1 MLIPFEGTMPRV
13 HETAWL
19 AETAVVIGDVE
30 IGEHSSVWYNCV
42 LRGDNMPIRVGRRAN
57 IQDGSVLHIEGGK
70 YNCALGDDVSVGHMA
85 VVHGCRVE
93 DGALIAMG
101 AIVLNNVRVGEGA
114 VVGAG
119 AVVPENR
126 VIEPGTL
133 WLGAPARYVRDLD
146 DEERERF
153 RNTAVSYV
161 NNKERF
167 RNS

>member
-1 MLIPFEGTMPRV
+1 MLIPFEGVLPEI

-42 LRGDNMPIRVGRRAN
+42 LRGDHMPIRVGKRTN
-57 IQDGSVLHIEGGK
+57 IQDGSVLHIESGK
-70 YNCALGDDVSVGHMA
+70 YDCVLGDDITVGHMA
-85 VVHGCRVE
+85 IVHGCHVG
-93 DGALIAMG
+93 DGAVIAMG
-101 AIVLNNVRVGEGA
+101 AIVLNNVKVGEGA

-119 AVVPENR
+119 AVVPENK
-126 VIEPGTL
+126 VIDPGTL
-133 WLGAPARYVRDLD
+133 WLGAPAKYVRDLN
-146 DEERERF
+146 DEEIKRF
-153 RNTAVSYV
+153 KNAAVSYM

>member
-1 MLIPFEGTMPRV
+1 MMIPFEGVLPKI

-42 LRGDNMPIRVGRRAN
+42 LRGDHMPIRVGKRTN
-57 IQDGSVLHIEGGK
+57 IQDGSILHIESEK
-70 YNCALGDDVSVGHMA
+70 YDCVLGDDITVGHMA
-85 VVHGCRVE
+85 IVHGCRVG
-93 DGALIAMG
+93 DGAVIAMG

-133 WLGAPARYVRDLD
+133 WLGAPAKYVRDLN
-146 DEERERF
+146 DEEIERF
-153 RNTAVSYV
+153 KNAAVSYM

>member
-1 MLIPFEGTMPRV
+1 MLIPFEGMLPKI

-42 LRGDNMPIRVGRRAN
+42 LRGDHMPIRVGKRTN
-57 IQDGSVLHIEGGK
+57 IQDGSILHIEGGK
-70 YNCALGDDVSVGHMA
+70 YDCVLGDGVSVGHMA
-85 VVHGCRVE
+85 IVHGCEVG
-93 DGALIAMG
+93 DGAVIAMG
-101 AIVLNNVRVGEGA
+101 AIVLNNVKVGEGA

-119 AVVPENR
+119 ALVPENK
-126 VIEPGTL
+126 VIDPGTL
-133 WLGAPARYVRDLD
+133 WLGAPARYVRDLS
-146 DEERERF
+146 DEERARF
-153 RNTAVSYV
+153 KNTAVSYM